1 MIVSRETLSIGLI
14 DLKHIYYIIM
24 VSIRFNRNQERGIQ
38 MELTKMELFKAM
50 NDKHENLKDC
60 EGMII
65 SPVAV
70 HTHTYT
76 AADGTE
82 HSVLVIKNGKDGKF
96 YKTEVKAFIEK
107 FMKYMEAFGDSPDDE
122 KPDIVIVLNQSK
134 KGNRYV
140 TFDLVG
146 A

>member
-1 MIVSRETLSIGLI
+1 
-14 DLKHIYYIIM
+14 
-24 VSIRFNRNQERGIQ
+24 
-38 MELTKMELFKAM
+38 MELTRAELFKAM
-50 NDKHENLKDC
+50 NDKHTNLKDC

-76 AADGTE
+76 AADGSE
-82 HSVLVIKNGKDGKF
+82 HAVLVIKNGKDNQF

-107 FMKYMEAFGDSPDDE
+107 FMKYEEAVGDLPDDE
-122 KPDIVIVLNQSK
+122 KPDIVVVLNQSK

-140 TFDLVG
+140 NFDLVNPV
-146 A
+146 